1 MVSNHLR
8 KKKTFLKAMSAWKQA
23 EGAQA
28 TIHFSK
34 DNVYHPCLSV
44 CIQAEQK
51 PFMLSGT
58 ETTRDDTRAA
68 TAITEP
74 WDVSLHS
81 P

>member
-1 MVSNHLR
+1 ML
-8 KKKTFLKAMSAWKQA
+8 KQA
-23 EGAQA
+23 EGAEA
-28 TIHFSK
+28 TIHFNK

-44 CIQAEQK
+44 CTQAEQK
-51 PFMLSGT
+51 AFMLSGT